1 MPATIISRCQR
12 YDFHRIRTADIAA
25 RLQHIAE
32 AEQIALEPEAAQLI
46 AHLSDGG
53 MRDALSLLDQCASC
67 GDQITP
73 AFVTATAGVAG
84 RDSIFAI
91 LEAIQAQDTAK
102 ALALTGALYDQSKD
116 MVRLCEEL
124 LEQLRNMMLLRAG
137 SGQPEL
143 LTCLPDELPKLQQLA
158 QNATLDTILG
168 QISCLQDCR
177 ERMQRNPAKRVE
189 LEMTLIQLASP
200 HPVTAA
206 VPAAAAAPQPA
217 VQQPAP
223 AAPETVT
230 APAAGEAPAEKAK
243 PLSAA
248 DFRPV
253 GNWAD
258 ILAEYQNV
266 NPAVSGSLAESC
278 AYVAGNTMLI
288 VAKNRFF
295 LTLLKNKE
303 HALSLRKTVQQFL
316 GVEYNIRA
324 RCTEAEQQGSR
335 AQAIIQKA
343 IDSKLDTAVE

>member
-1 MPATIISRCQR
+1 LR
-12 YDFHRIRTADIAA
+12 
-25 RLQHIAE
+25 
-32 AEQIALEPEAAQLI
+32 
-46 AHLSDGG
+46 
-53 MRDALSLLDQCASC
+53 
-67 GDQITP
+67 
-73 AFVTATAGVAG
+73 
-84 RDSIFAI
+84 
-91 LEAIQAQDTAK
+91 
-102 ALALTGALYDQSKD
+102 QSK
-116 MVRLCEEL
+116 
-124 LEQLRNMMLLRAG
+124 
-137 SGQPEL
+137 S
-143 LTCLPDELPKLQQLA
+143 
-158 QNATLDTILG
+158 
-168 QISCLQDCR
+168 
-177 ERMQRNPAKRVE
+177 
-189 LEMTLIQLASP
+189 
-200 HPVTAA
+200 
-206 VPAAAAAPQPA
+206 
-217 VQQPAP
+217 
-223 AAPETVT
+223 
-230 APAAGEAPAEKAK
+230 PAEKAK

>member
-1 MPATIISRCQR
+1 
-12 YDFHRIRTADIAA
+12 
-25 RLQHIAE
+25 
-32 AEQIALEPEAAQLI
+32 
-46 AHLSDGG
+46 
-53 MRDALSLLDQCASC
+53 
-67 GDQITP
+67 
-73 AFVTATAGVAG
+73 
-84 RDSIFAI
+84 
-91 LEAIQAQDTAK
+91 
-102 ALALTGALYDQSKD
+102 

-189 LEMTLIQLASP
+189 LEMTLIQLSSP
-200 HPVTAA
+200 RPVTTA

>member
-1 MPATIISRCQR
+1 M
-12 YDFHRIRTADIAA
+12 
-25 RLQHIAE
+25 
-32 AEQIALEPEAAQLI
+32 
-46 AHLSDGG
+46 
-53 MRDALSLLDQCASC
+53 
-67 GDQITP
+67 
-73 AFVTATAGVAG
+73 
-84 RDSIFAI
+84 
-91 LEAIQAQDTAK
+91 
-102 ALALTGALYDQSKD
+102 
-116 MVRLCEEL
+116 
-124 LEQLRNMMLLRAG
+124 
-137 SGQPEL
+137 
-143 LTCLPDELPKLQQLA
+143 
-158 QNATLDTILG
+158 
-168 QISCLQDCR
+168 
-177 ERMQRNPAKRVE
+177 
-189 LEMTLIQLASP
+189 
-200 HPVTAA
+200 
-206 VPAAAAAPQPA
+206 
-217 VQQPAP
+217 
-223 AAPETVT
+223 T

>member
-1 MPATIISRCQR
+1 MLSPSAWGALLKVMEEPPEYVKFILATTEVHKVPATIISRCQR

-73 AFVTATAGVAG
+73 RCHCHRRRCRTGQHLRHSG
-84 RDSIFAI
+84 
-91 LEAIQAQDTAK
+91 AIQAQDTAK

-206 VPAAAAAPQPA
+206 VPAAAAAPQP
-217 VQQPAP
+217 
-223 AAPETVT
+223 
-230 APAAGEAPAEKAK
+230 
-243 PLSAA
+243 LCS
-248 DFRPV
+248 
-253 GNWAD
+253 
-258 ILAEYQNV
+258 
-266 NPAVSGSLAESC
+266 
-278 AYVAGNTMLI
+278 
-288 VAKNRFF
+288 
-295 LTLLKNKE
+295 
-303 HALSLRKTVQQFL
+303 SLRRRHRK
-316 GVEYNIRA
+316 R
-324 RCTEAEQQGSR
+324 
-335 AQAIIQKA
+335 
-343 IDSKLDTAVE
+343 